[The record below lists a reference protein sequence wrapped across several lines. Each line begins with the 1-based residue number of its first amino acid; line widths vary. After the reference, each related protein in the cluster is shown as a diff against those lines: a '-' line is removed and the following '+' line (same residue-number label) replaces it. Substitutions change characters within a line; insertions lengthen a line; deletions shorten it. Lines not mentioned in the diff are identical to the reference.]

1 MEHCLEQQLS
11 LHLKKF
17 NDRVKVLNQTNSRDL
32 VLSAAE
38 ARQLQADIFD
48 LLAKINDLVEIKRKE
63 EAEAVIKIDVQGG
76 GFK

>member
-48 LLAKINDLVEIKRKE
+48 LLTKINDLVEVKRKE
-63 EAEAVIKIDVQGG
+63 EVEAVIKIDVQGG

>member
-1 MEHCLEQQLS
+1 MEHYLEQQLS

-48 LLAKINDLVEIKRKE
+48 LLTKINDLVEVKQNATEPTLQINL
-63 EAEAVIKIDVQGG
+63 QGSK
-76 GFK
+76 F